1 MVARAEPRTTRRE
14 PLTRER
20 VLRVALARADEGG
33 VEALSMRPLAQELG
47 VVPMAL
53 YKHVANKDELLDAM
67 VDAVMSEVNEAVSRV
82 GRGSPAWQ
90 PTIRAR
96 ILAART
102 VFLSHLWAPG
112 LMVSRTTMTPA
123 VVHYYDSVVGLFLDA
138 GYSIDLTHHA
148 LHALGSRA
156 LGFTQELYDDS
167 GEVDPQAEAMLE
179 QMAAEY
185 PHITRMVSEIAHD
198 ADTTLGWCDDQ
209 VEFEF
214 ALDLLLDGLA
224 ALRQR
229 QS

>member
-1 MVARAEPRTTRRE
+1 MVARTETRTTRRE
-14 PLTRER
+14 PLTRDR
-20 VLRVALARADEGG
+20 VLEVAIDRADQGG
-33 VEALSMRPLAQELG
+33 VASLSMRRLAQELG

-67 VDAVMSEVNEAVSRV
+67 VDAVMSEVNDAVSRIDA
-82 GRGSPAWQ
+82 GSPAGQ
-90 PTIRAR
+90 TTIRAR
-96 ILAART
+96 ILAARE
-102 VFLSHLWAPG
+102 VFLSHPWAPG

-123 VVHYYDSVVGLFLDA
+123 FVGYYDSLVGQFLDA

-167 GEVDPQAEAMLE
+167 GEAAAQAEAMLE
-179 QMAAEY
+179 QMAAAY
-185 PHITRMVSEIAHD
+185 PNITRMVAGVTHD
-198 ADTTLGWCDDQ
+198 DDTTLGWCDDQ

-224 ALRQR
+224 ALRMR
-229 QS
+229 S